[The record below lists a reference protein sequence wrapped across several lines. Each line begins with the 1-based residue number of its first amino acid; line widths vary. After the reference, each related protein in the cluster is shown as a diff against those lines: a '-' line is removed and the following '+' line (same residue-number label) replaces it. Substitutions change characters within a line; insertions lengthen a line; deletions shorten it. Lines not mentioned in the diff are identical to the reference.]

1 MQLKLLPDT
10 FGILKLE
17 PPQAFPTWLV
27 QAEIFFVAQ
36 TEDEYSI
43 MCPQKH
49 IPAGFD
55 YSKNWRCFRAD
66 SDLEFDE
73 VGVVAKLSKPLAD
86 AGLSIF
92 LVSTH
97 DRDYVFVQE
106 DDLQQ
111 AIGIYRDIDFRVES
125 GSG

>member
-10 FGILKLE
+10 FGILKLQ
-17 PPQAFPTWLV
+17 PPQAFPTWLG
-27 QAEIFFVAQ
+27 QADIFFVAQ

-43 MCPQKH
+43 LCPQKM
-49 IPAGFD
+49 IPEGID
-55 YSKNWRCFRAD
+55 YSANWRCFRAD
-66 SDLEFDE
+66 GDLEFDE

-97 DRDYVFVQE
+97 DRDYVFVQA
-106 DDLQQ
+106 DNLQK
-111 AIGIYRDIDFRVES
+111 ALLIYGNIGFQIET
-125 GSG
+125 